1 MDVAVA
7 NYVEKERPQLDIKR
21 VEKGKYTI
29 SNVNVSLRL
38 NDGEIQVKSGSVL
51 YITLTEYL
59 TIKLQNIGATLLDI
73 ASNSPEGK
81 AAAKKKFDV
90 YPSAYANA
98 WAAKWYKSHGGG
110 WRMGKGAKK

>member
-81 AAAKKKFDV
+81 AAAKKKKLKPFLGFNKDNIFRINDTKNTN
-90 YPSAYANA
+90 YLS
-98 WAAKWYKSHGGG
+98 KL
-110 WRMGKGAKK
+110 

>member
-29 SNVNVSLRL
+29 SNVNVTLRL

-81 AAAKKKFDV
+81 AAAKKK
-90 YPSAYANA
+90 
-98 WAAKWYKSHGGG
+98 KK
-110 WRMGKGAKK
+110 AKKAPSVSNTLDMMDLEEDDAAA